1 MKVSMELPD
10 IPGVDQRYLTEAL
23 VATLYHTGKLSE
35 KQACHILG
43 LTRRDFEALLPRY
56 GFSIL
61 VDSQENLDIEL
72 CA

>member
-1 MKVSMELPD
+1 MQVSMELPD

-43 LTRRDFEALLPRY
+43 MTRRAFEEMLPRF
-56 GFSIL
+56 GFAIL

-72 CA
+72 HA